1 MLGRAGVTFTSHWR
15 YRYNYYLPSCRE
27 EELATLHGLAF
38 VDLWCEL
45 SMSKQA
51 KQKTKKPKHSDTNL
65 ADCWPKTNVGK
76 HSDSEKIMIWHKQ
89 INQGSLIRCLR
100 SIQDDIHS
108 RQGCYLLF
116 SRRSLSEVTESSCC
130 NHSKSQRLA
139 ERYKDTCGEQSPSPG
154 HCWFWQFSMWLQN
167 KM

>member
-1 MLGRAGVTFTSHWR
+1 MRRNWLHCMG
-15 YRYNYYLPSCRE
+15 LPLLTYDVNSAWASKNKKTKNQNTATQIWLTADLKLT
-27 EELATLHGLAF
+27 LALTQSQ
-38 VDLWCEL
+38 W
-45 SMSKQA
+45 
-51 KQKTKKPKHSDTNL
+51 QKTF
-65 ADCWPKTNVGK
+65 
-76 HSDSEKIMIWHKQ
+76 MICHKQ

-100 SIQDDIHS
+100 SIQEDIHS
-108 RQGCYLLF
+108 RQGCYLLL

-154 HCWFWQFSMWLQN
+154 HCLFWQFSMWLQN